1 MAGVRASLL
10 CICFTRTDK
19 AIVMRSQIRSRSPR
33 TYFLINEFGGW
44 RAGNYRQ
51 SPPGNCQKGSGF
63 WKVRAGP
70 EVSKVV
76 SARLSITML
85 GWGQVRSSPHDH
97 GSSHRA
103 SQLLC
108 WRGSWVQTGAE
119 LGSGPHSSQGTKQN
133 LHLIV
138 TALVPAL
145 DSPGQQ
151 PCKEG
156 WEGSPSDSSPFPS
169 PVRHTSSQL
178 PGPTVRTLHDQKPGF
193 PPGSGDLAQPRRST
207 TISYRD
213 KGN

>member
-70 EVSKVV
+70 EVTKVV

-85 GWGQVRSSPHDH
+85 GWGQVEAPPMTVGPH
-97 GSSHRA
+97 
-103 SQLLC
+103 
-108 WRGSWVQTGAE
+108 T
-119 LGSGPHSSQGTKQN
+119 GPHSCSAGEE
-133 LHLIV
+133 
-138 TALVPAL
+138 A
-145 DSPGQQ
+145 
-151 PCKEG
+151 
-156 WEGSPSDSSPFPS
+156 GSRQVQS
-169 PVRHTSSQL
+169 
-178 PGPTVRTLHDQKPGF
+178 
-193 PPGSGDLAQPRRST
+193 LAQGHTVP
-207 TISYRD
+207 
-213 KGN
+213 KGQSRTYT